1 MSEAEEPTQETEE
14 LAPSLRS
21 ALKGAVT
28 EEAAPDVGAR
38 QRSRIL
44 LHQHSSQADEATRVV
59 VVPVGQDD
67 VGNAGQIQC
76 ELLRVFEHCIGLR
89 TRVEQD
95 PATVRLDQ
103 CPEPPFANE
112 VIREHGGED
121 HDACF
126 LYRRGGFRSGLRLDR
141 LEHLTTDQAP
151 VSLPAP

>member
-1 MSEAEEPTQETEE
+1 M
-14 LAPSLRS
+14 
-21 ALKGAVT
+21 
-28 EEAAPDVGAR
+28 
-38 QRSRIL
+38 
-44 LHQHSSQADEATRVV
+44 V

-103 CPEPPFANE
+103 CREPPFANE

-141 LEHLTTDQAP
+141 LEHESDEEGVAHH
-151 VSLPAP
+151 